1 MVAFSKQILYNKGK
15 MALGDFG
22 MYEKKLSEAQI
33 AEYTRVAHYYY
44 KEGCTQ
50 EQIAQR
56 MNMSRQRVNRILS
69 DCLEYGIVHISITAS
84 PSTMLL
90 ELESKLK
97 EKYRLQ
103 DIRVVDIA
111 GEKDVYRD
119 LGAAAAQYLA
129 TILRDDDVVGL
140 TRGNTLAAMAEQIPL
155 VHKKNITVVQM
166 LGSRNSEPQNTAANE
181 IVHNIATRLGAK
193 PFMLFAPIVVSSAE
207 MKKSLQQ
214 EPIFVDTYRVIQRC
228 NIAVV
233 GIGAYENVDLRYS
246 FVGVDIHDIAQVTDG
261 QQLAGEVGTHLFD
274 QNGARVINRYRDRI
288 IAIELEDYMKIPV
301 RIGVAGLPSKAKAI
315 YAAMKGGYINVLVV
329 DTATARMLAD
339 MP

>member
-1 MVAFSKQILYNKGK
+1 MH
-15 MALGDFG
+15 
-22 MYEKKLSEAQI
+22 EKKLSEAQI
-33 AEYTRVAHYYY
+33 AEFTRVAHYYY

-56 MNMSRQRVNRILS
+56 MNMPRQRVNRILS

-90 ELESKLK
+90 ELESQLK
-97 EKYRLQ
+97 EKYQLH

-111 GEKDVYRD
+111 GETDVYRD
-119 LGAAAAQYLA
+119 LGASAAQYLA
-129 TILRDDDVVGL
+129 TIVRDGDVIGM
-140 TRGNTLAAMAEQIPL
+140 TRGNTLAAMAEQMPF
-155 VHKKNITVVQM
+155 VNKKDITVVQM

-181 IVHNIATRLGAK
+181 IVHNISARLGAK

-214 EPIFVDTYRVIQRC
+214 EPSFFDTYQVMRRC

-233 GIGAYENVDLRYS
+233 GIGAYENVDMRYS
-246 FVGVDIHDIAQVTDG
+246 FVGVDIHDIALSESG
-261 QQLAGEVGTHLFD
+261 QQLVGEVGTHLFD

-288 IAIELEDYMKIPV
+288 IAIELEDYMRIPV
-301 RIGVAGLPSKAKAI
+301 RIGVAGLPPKAKAI
-315 YAAMKGGYINVLVV
+315 CAAMKGRYINALVV
-329 DTATARMLAD
+329 DTATARLLAD
-339 MP
+339 MA

>member
-140 TRGNTLAAMAEQIPL
+140 TRGNTLAAMAEQMPL
-155 VHKKNITVVQM
+155 VHKKILQSYRCWEAAIASHRTQRPM
-166 LGSRNSEPQNTAANE
+166 RLCTILRHAWAQSR
-181 IVHNIATRLGAK
+181 L
-193 PFMLFAPIVVSSAE
+193 
-207 MKKSLQQ
+207 
-214 EPIFVDTYRVIQRC
+214 C
-228 NIAVV
+228 C
-233 GIGAYENVDLRYS
+233 LRQS
-246 FVGVDIHDIAQVTDG
+246 W
-261 QQLAGEVGTHLFD
+261 
-274 QNGARVINRYRDRI
+274 
-288 IAIELEDYMKIPV
+288 
-301 RIGVAGLPSKAKAI
+301 
-315 YAAMKGGYINVLVV
+315 
-329 DTATARMLAD
+329 
-339 MP
+339 